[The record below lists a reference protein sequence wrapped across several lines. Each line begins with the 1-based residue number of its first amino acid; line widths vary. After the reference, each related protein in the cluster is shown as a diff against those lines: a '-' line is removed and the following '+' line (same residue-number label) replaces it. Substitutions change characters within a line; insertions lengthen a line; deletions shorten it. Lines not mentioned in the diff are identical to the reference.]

1 MIDWIV
7 CKLTATDNVK
17 FITSDNDYSEY
28 KNYKAFIKYISTLE
42 INNYG
47 SFVKEINKYRYLFID
62 LNTKEWIIYDK
73 KDDLPVFSVQE
84 LSKYNDKVE
93 EEKDIDKSENTKF
106 KIFIEKKKIDIKEKF
121 KNKNKIDFRNY
132 FRKGE

>member
-121 KNKNKIDFRNY
+121 KNKNKIDFKNY